1 MPIFLF
7 IGPNY
12 FSKFVRQLYNG
23 EVSNTPDFEVI
34 PVMTPAGF
42 QLVKTVESE
51 IEAQESDKNQISL
64 GSSPGENEATP
75 ARLMDPALTP
85 VTTSY

>member
-12 FSKFVRQLYNG
+12 FSKFVRYLYKG
-23 EVSNTPDFEVI
+23 EVSNTPDFVVI

-51 IEAQESDKNQISL
+51 IEDQESDKN
-64 GSSPGENEATP
+64 
-75 ARLMDPALTP
+75 
-85 VTTSY
+85 